1 MKVKSTILLA
11 RIVLVIAFYPFGIK
25 YIDFPVY
32 LKYIDFSFIKFY
44 GIKVTLLNPFA
55 S

>member
-25 YIDFPVY
+25 YIDFISNVGKGKTVPRKRSLV
-32 LKYIDFSFIKFY
+32 LMKRNLR
-44 GIKVTLLNPFA
+44 V
-55 S
+55 

>member
-25 YIDFPVY
+25 YIDF
-32 LKYIDFSFIKFY
+32 SFIKFY

>member
-25 YIDFPVY
+25 YIDF
-32 LKYIDFSFIKFY
+32 SFIKFY
-44 GIKVTLLNPFA
+44 VTLLNPFA